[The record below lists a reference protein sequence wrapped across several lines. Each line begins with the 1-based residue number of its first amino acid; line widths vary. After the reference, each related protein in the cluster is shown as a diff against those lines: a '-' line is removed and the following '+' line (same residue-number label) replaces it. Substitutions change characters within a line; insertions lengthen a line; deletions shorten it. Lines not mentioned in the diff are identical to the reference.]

1 MPDERPAVRARWVSY
16 LRVSTHE
23 QAERDL
29 SIPAQRAAIAEF
41 AARHGASIAREYI
54 DAGRSGRD
62 VHRPQLRAL
71 LGDALARDG
80 DIGTIVVHH
89 TSRFMRDATEARL
102 VKRRLRKVGVRVL
115 SATQEIADDLTG
127 HLVEGIMECMDEFE
141 SGLIGARTSAAMR
154 ESIRQG
160 FYPGARP
167 PFGYATEP
175 VEVRPGIVRHRLV
188 PDGDEA
194 PIVREL
200 FRLYVASHG
209 ALSVA
214 QSLNERGLLHR
225 GKLWNKTVVLNVV
238 SDTTVAGTF
247 YWGRHATREQIVR
260 PESEWLAL
268 AVEPIVDAATF
279 ELAQRLRTT
288 RKSRERR
295 DGSAPV
301 HVLGGLVHCAKCGAS
316 FGLESSG
323 KRIDGGV
330 YRYCYYNC
338 RTTLRAGKQA
348 CPGRRIPMRDLDR
361 AVLTRIADDVCT
373 AERSLALCRVLR
385 RPASDALRLRDAWRE
400 LILSDAHVGMTYAR
414 NLIGRVAASDTK
426 IRIEP
431 RSAESENAPP

>member
-1 MPDERPAVRARWVSY
+1 MADEPLEGRARWVSY

-41 AARHGASIAREYI
+41 ATRHGAPIAREYV
-54 DAGRSGRD
+54 DPGRSGRD
-62 VHRPQLRAL
+62 VHRPQPRAL
-71 LGDALARDG
+71 LGDALARDS

-141 SGLIGARTSAAMR
+141 SGLIGARTAAAMR

-175 VEVRPGIVRHRLV
+175 VEIRPGVVRHRLV
-188 PDGDEA
+188 LDRDEA

-214 QSLNERGLLHR
+214 RSLNEHGLLHR
-225 GKLWNKTVVLNVV
+225 GKPWNKTIVLNVLG
-238 SDTTVAGTF
+238 DTTIAGTF
-247 YWGRHATREQIVR
+247 YWGRHATREQISR
-260 PESEWLAL
+260 PRSEWLAL
-268 AVEPIVDAATF
+268 RVEPIVDAATF
-279 ELAQRLRTT
+279 ELAQQLRGT

-295 DGSAPV
+295 DASAPV
-301 HVLGGLVHCAKCGAS
+301 HVLGGLVWCAKCGAS

-338 RTTLRAGKQA
+338 RTTLRVGKQA
-348 CPGRRIPMRDLDR
+348 CSGRRFPMRELDR
-361 AVLTRIADDVCT
+361 AVLARIADGVCT
-373 AERSLALCRVLR
+373 SERSLALSRALR
-385 RPASDALRLRDAWRE
+385 RPAADAAQLCDAWRQ
-400 LILSDAHVGMTYAR
+400 LLLSPTPTSG
-414 NLIGRVAASDTK
+414 
-426 IRIEP
+426 
-431 RSAESENAPP
+431 